1 MKRNIAGPG
10 RTHLM
15 RRGDF
20 VNWRDEVESSERLSE
35 FLVRLPAKEIP
46 EVVTH
51 VRNFDHSGLR
61 VECDDTEIR
70 VHGLAGSFQILEL
83 ALQAAERLQTSRQ
96 RLVHVDVRIS
106 QPHDVSR
113 PEACFTE
120 VPDLFGCGRES
131 ADRKRQF
138 VV

>member
-1 MKRNIAGPG
+1 MKRDIAGPG
-10 RTHLM
+10 RTHLL

-20 VNWRDEVESSERLSE
+20 VNWRDEVESSDRLSE
-35 FLVRLPAKEIP
+35 FLVRLPAKETP
-46 EVVTH
+46 EVVTY

-70 VHGLAGSFQILEL
+70 VHGLAGSFRILEL
-83 ALQAAERLQTSRQ
+83 ALQAAEGLQTPRQ

-106 QPHDVSR
+106 RPRDVRR
-113 PEACFTE
+113 PDVCVAE
-120 VPDLFGCGRES
+120 VPDFLGCGWES
-131 ADRKRQF
+131 ADRERQF